1 MGILIEKGTVVTL
14 GKENKVIPDG
24 AVYIE
29 GNVIKDVGPTS
40 ELKKKYSPNSPS
52 GTSSPLGTRG
62 ELRTPN
68 YQSIDA
74 MGKIVMP
81 GLINCHHHL
90 YSTLAR
96 GMAIPGEPAK
106 NFVEILEKL
115 WWPLDKTL
123 SKEDIYYSALIP
135 LIECVRNGTTTIIDH
150 HESQTYQLESLDE
163 LERAARKIGIRSCLC
178 LGISDRYGKGKE
190 GLEESE
196 RFLKKLQDPGSRIQD
211 RLISAMVGLHASFT
225 VNNDTLE
232 KAVGLAKKYDLGIHV
247 HCAEDKADEED
258 SVRKYG
264 KRVVERFKDKGVLG
278 PKSILVHGVHL
289 DEREMDIL
297 KETKTN
303 LVHNPESN
311 MNNAV
316 GWADVLRMLEKGVTV
331 GLGTDGM
338 SSDMLSQ
345 MRCAY
350 LIARNERKDPRVAF
364 LEAPK
369 MLLENNPK
377 IVGQAT
383 PFGKLGEISAGSLAD
398 VILIDYL
405 PPTPLSGN
413 NFLGHLIFGLVDA
426 TIDTTIA
433 NGKILMENKRL
444 VGIDEEKITAQSR
457 ELAQKLWQ
465 RF

>member
-1 MGILIEKGTVVTL
+1 MNILIEKGTVVTL
-14 GKENKVIPDG
+14 GKENRIIEDG

-29 GNVIKDVGPTS
+29 GSVIKEVGATAEVKSRIQDPES
-40 ELKKKYSPNSPS
+40 RIRKINAK
-52 GTSSPLGTRG
+52 
-62 ELRTPN
+62 
-68 YQSIDA
+68 
-74 MGKIVMP
+74 GKLIMP

-90 YSTLAR
+90 YSTFAR

-106 NFVEILEKL
+106 NFVEILERL

-123 SKEDIYYSALIP
+123 KKEDIYYSALIP

-150 HESQTYQLESLDE
+150 HESQTYQLGSLDE
-163 LERAARKIGIRSCLC
+163 LEKAAGEIGIRSCLC
-178 LGISDRYGKGKE
+178 LGISDRYDKGKE

-196 RFLKKLQDPGSRIQD
+196 RFLKKISDIRYQKSEDN
-211 RLISAMVGLHASFT
+211 LISSMVGLHASFT
-225 VNNDTLE
+225 VNDDTLE
-232 KAVGLAKKYDLGIHV
+232 KAVELAKKYDVGIHT
-247 HCAEDKADEED
+247 HCAEDKTDEAD
-258 SVRKYG
+258 SVKKYE
-264 KRVVERFKDKGVLG
+264 KRVVERFKDKGALG

-289 DEREMDIL
+289 DEKEMDIL
-297 KETKTN
+297 KRTGTN

-316 GWADVLRMLEKGVTV
+316 GWADVLKMLKKGITV

-364 LEAPK
+364 MEAPR

-377 IVGQAT
+377 IISQVT
-383 PFGKLGEISAGSLAD
+383 PFGKLGEISTGSLAD
-398 VILIDYL
+398 VVLIDYF
-405 PPTPLSGN
+405 PPTPLNEN

-426 TIDTTIA
+426 TIDTTIV
-433 NGKILMENKRL
+433 NGKVLMENKKL
-444 VGIDEEKITAQSR
+444 VGIDEEKITAKSQ
-457 ELAQKLWQ
+457 ELAQKLWD
-465 RF
+465 RFGK

>member
-14 GKENKVIPDG
+14 GKENRIIENG

-29 GNVIKDVGPTS
+29 NSVIKDVGPTS
-40 ELKKKYSPNSPS
+40 ELKKKYTPNS
-52 GTSSPLGTRG
+52 

-74 MGKIVMP
+74 RGKVIMP
-81 GLINCHHHL
+81 GLINTHHHL

-123 SKEDIYYSALIP
+123 NKEDIYYSALIP

-150 HESQTYQLESLDE
+150 HESQTYQVGSLDE
-163 LERAARKIGIRSCLC
+163 LEKAAGEIGIRSCLC
-178 LGISDRYGKGKE
+178 LGISDRYDKGKE

-196 RFLKKLQDPGSRIQD
+196 RFLKKLRTPNSELRTTNN
-211 RLISAMVGLHASFT
+211 LVSAMVGLHASFT
-225 VNNDTLE
+225 VNDDTLE
-232 KAVGLAKKYDLGIHV
+232 KAVGLAKKYDVGIHI

-258 SVRKYG
+258 SVKKYG

-316 GWADVLRMLEKGVTV
+316 GWADVLKMLEKGVMV

-350 LIARNERKDPRVAF
+350 LIARNEKKDPRVAF
-364 LEAPK
+364 MEAPR

-377 IVGQAT
+377 IVSQVT

-405 PPTPLSGN
+405 PPTPLNEN

-426 TIDTTIA
+426 TVDTTIV
-433 NGKILMENKRL
+433 NGKVLMENKRL
-444 VGIDEEKITAQSR
+444 VGIDEEKITAKSQ
-457 ELAQKLWQ
+457 ELAQKLWE
-465 RF
+465 RFNK

>member
-1 MGILIEKGTVVTL
+1 MGILIENGTVVTL
-14 GKENKVIPDG
+14 GKENKIIEDG

-29 GNVIKDVGPTS
+29 GNTIKEVGTTA
-40 ELKKKYSPNSPS
+40 EVNSRIQNPES
-52 GTSSPLGTRG
+52 RI
-62 ELRTPN
+62 
-68 YQSIDA
+68 QKIDA
-74 MGKIVMP
+74 KGKIVMP
-81 GLINCHHHL
+81 GLINTHHHL
-90 YSTLAR
+90 YSTFAR

-106 NFVEILEKL
+106 NFVEILERL

-123 SKEDIYYSALIP
+123 NKEDIYYSALIP

-150 HESQTYQLESLDE
+150 HESQTYQLGSLDE
-163 LERAARKIGIRSCLC
+163 LERAAREMGIRSCFC
-178 LGISDRYGKGKE
+178 LGVSDRYDRGKE

-211 RLISAMVGLHASFT
+211 HLISSMVGLHASFT
-225 VNNDTLE
+225 VNDDTLE
-232 KAVGLAKKYDLGIHV
+232 KAVALAKKYDVGIHA

-258 SVRKYG
+258 SVKKYG
-264 KRVVERFKDKGVLG
+264 KRVVERFRDKGVLG

-289 DEREMDIL
+289 DEKEMDIL
-297 KETKTN
+297 KKTKTN

-316 GWADVLRMLEKGVTV
+316 GWADVLKMIEKGVMV

-350 LIARNERKDPRVAF
+350 LIARNEKKDPRVAF
-364 LEAPK
+364 MEAPR

-377 IVGQAT
+377 IISQVT
-383 PFGKLGEISAGSLAD
+383 PFGKLGEISIGSLAD
-398 VILIDYL
+398 VVLIDYL
-405 PPTPLSGN
+405 SPTPLNEN

-426 TIDTTIA
+426 TIDTTIV

-444 VGIDEEKITAQSR
+444 VGIDEEKITAKSK
-457 ELAQKLWQ
+457 EL
-465 RF
+465 

>member
-1 MGILIEKGTVVTL
+1 MGILIEKGTVITL
-14 GKENKVIPDG
+14 GKEIKVIQDG

-29 GNVIKDVGPTS
+29 GNAIKEVGKIEEVKS
-40 ELKKKYSPNSPS
+40 KVQSPKAKV
-52 GTSSPLGTRG
+52 
-62 ELRTPN
+62 
-68 YQSIDA
+68 IDA
-74 MGKIVMP
+74 KGKIVMP
-81 GLINCHHHL
+81 GLINTHHHL
-90 YSTLAR
+90 YSTFAR

-123 SKEDIYYSALIP
+123 NKEDIYYSALIP

-150 HESQTYQLESLDE
+150 HESQAYQLGGLDE
-163 LERAARKIGIRSCLC
+163 LEKAAKEIGIRSCLC
-178 LGISDRYGKGKE
+178 LGISDRYDKGKE
-190 GLEESE
+190 GLKESE
-196 RFLKKLQDPGSRIQD
+196 RFLKKVQSPKSKVQSQDN
-211 RLISAMVGLHASFT
+211 LISGMVGLHASFT
-225 VNNDTLE
+225 VNDDTVE
-232 KAVGLAKKYDLGIHV
+232 KAVELARKYDVGIHV

-258 SVRKYG
+258 SVKKYG

-289 DEREMDIL
+289 DGKEMDIL
-297 KETKTN
+297 KETETN

-316 GWADVLRMLEKGVTV
+316 GWADVLKMLEKGVMV

-364 LEAPK
+364 MEAPK
-369 MLLENNPK
+369 MLLENNPE
-377 IVGQAT
+377 IVSQVAS
-383 PFGKLGEISAGSLAD
+383 FGKLGEISVGSLAD

-405 PPTPLSGN
+405 PPTPLNEN

-426 TIDTTIA
+426 TIDTTIV
-433 NGKILMENKRL
+433 NGKILMKNKSL
-444 VGIDEEKITAQSR
+444 VGINEEKITAKSR
-457 ELAQKLWQ
+457 ELAQKLWS

>member
-14 GKENKVIPDG
+14 GKENKIIEDG

-29 GNVIKDVGPTS
+29 GNKIKDVGKTEEVRS
-40 ELKKKYSPNSPS
+40 KVQSPKSKV
-52 GTSSPLGTRG
+52 
-62 ELRTPN
+62 
-68 YQSIDA
+68 IDA
-74 MGKIVMP
+74 KGKVVMP
-81 GLINCHHHL
+81 GLINTHHHL
-90 YSTLAR
+90 YSTFAR
-96 GMAIPGEPAK
+96 GMAILGEPAK

-123 SKEDIYYSALIP
+123 NKEDIYYSALIP
-135 LIECVRNGTTTIIDH
+135 LVECVRNGTTTIIDH
-150 HESQTYQLESLDE
+150 HESQTYQLGSLDE
-163 LERAARKIGIRSCLC
+163 LERAAKEMGIRSCLC

-196 RFLKKLQDPGSRIQD
+196 RFLKKVQSPKSKVQSQNNLVAG
-211 RLISAMVGLHASFT
+211 MVGLHASFT
-225 VNNDTLE
+225 VNDDTLE
-232 KAVGLAKKYDLGIHV
+232 KAVELAKKYDVGIHT
-247 HCAEDKADEED
+247 HCAEDKADEAD
-258 SVRKYG
+258 SVKKYE
-264 KRVVERFKDKGVLG
+264 KRVVERFKDKGALG
-278 PKSILVHGVHL
+278 PKSILVHGIHL
-289 DEREMDIL
+289 DEQEMDIL
-297 KETKTN
+297 KETETN

-316 GWADVLRMLEKGVTV
+316 GWANVLKMLEKGVVV

-364 LEAPK
+364 MEAPR

-377 IVGQAT
+377 IVRQVT
-383 PFGKLGEISAGSLAD
+383 SFGKLGEISVDSLAD

-405 PPTPLSGN
+405 PPTPLSGD

-426 TIDTTIA
+426 TVDTTIV
-433 NGKILMENKRL
+433 NGKVLMENKRL
-444 VGIDEEKITAQSR
+444 VGIDEEKITAKSR
-457 ELAQKLWQ
+457 ELAQKLWD
-465 RF
+465 RFGK

>member
-1 MGILIEKGTVVTL
+1 MRILIEKGTVVTL
-14 GKENKVIPDG
+14 GKENKVIEDG

-29 GNVIKDVGPTS
+29 GNAIKEVGTTTEIS
-40 ELKKKYSPNSPS
+40 AKCKMQNAKCKI
-52 GTSSPLGTRG
+52 
-62 ELRTPN
+62 
-68 YQSIDA
+68 IDA
-74 MGKIVMP
+74 KGKIVMP
-81 GLINCHHHL
+81 GLINTHHHL

-123 SKEDIYYSALIP
+123 KKEDIYYSALIP

-150 HESQTYQLESLDE
+150 HESQTYQLGSLDE
-163 LERAARKIGIRSCLC
+163 LKKAAEEIGIRSCLC
-178 LGISDRYGKGKE
+178 LGISDRYNKGKE
-190 GLEESE
+190 GLEASE
-196 RFLKKLQDPGSRIQD
+196 RFLKK
-211 RLISAMVGLHASFT
+211 ISDIRYQKSKDNLVAGMVGLHASFT
-225 VNNDTLE
+225 VNDDTVE
-232 KAVGLAKKYDLGIHV
+232 KAVALAKKYDVGIHT

-258 SVRKYG
+258 SIKKYG
-264 KRVVERFKDKGVLG
+264 KRVVERFKDKGALG
-278 PKSILVHGVHL
+278 VKSILVHGVHL
-289 DEREMDIL
+289 DEKEMDIL
-297 KETKTN
+297 VETKTN

-316 GWADVLRMLEKGVTV
+316 GWADVLKMLEKGVMV

-350 LIARNERKDPRVAF
+350 LIAHNERKDPRVAF
-364 LEAPK
+364 MEAPK

-377 IVGQAT
+377 IVSQVT

-405 PPTPLSGN
+405 PPTPFNEN

-426 TIDTTIA
+426 TVDTTIV
-433 NGKILMENKRL
+433 NGKVLMENKKL
-444 VGIDEEKITAQSR
+444 VGIDEERITTKSR
-457 ELAQKLWQ
+457 ELAQKLWDRFNKQ
-465 RF
+465 RRP

>member
-1 MGILIEKGTVVTL
+1 MEILIEKGTVVTL
-14 GKENKVIPDG
+14 GKENKIIEDG

-29 GNVIKDVGPTS
+29 GNTIKEVGTTAEIS
-40 ELKKKYSPNSPS
+40 KKCKLKNAKCKI
-52 GTSSPLGTRG
+52 
-62 ELRTPN
+62 
-68 YQSIDA
+68 IDA
-74 MGKIVMP
+74 KGKIVMP
-81 GLINCHHHL
+81 GLINTHHHL

-150 HESQTYQLESLDE
+150 QESQSYQLGSLDE
-163 LERAARKIGIRSCLC
+163 LERAAKEMGIRSCLC
-178 LGISDRYGKGKE
+178 LGISDRYDKGKE

-196 RFLKKLQDPGSRIQD
+196 RFLKKISDIRYQKSEDN
-211 RLISAMVGLHASFT
+211 LISSMVGLHASFT
-225 VNNDTLE
+225 VNDDTLE
-232 KAVGLAKKYDLGIHV
+232 KAIELAKKYDVGIHV

-258 SVRKYG
+258 SVKKYG

-278 PKSILVHGVHL
+278 PKSILVHGIHL
-289 DEREMDIL
+289 DEKEMNIL
-297 KETKTN
+297 KETETN

-316 GWADVLRMLEKGVTV
+316 GWADVLKMLEKAINV

-350 LIARNERKDPRVAF
+350 LIARNEKKDPRVAF
-364 LEAPK
+364 MEAPR

-377 IVGQAT
+377 IVSQVT

-405 PPTPLSGN
+405 PPTPLSGD

-426 TIDTTIA
+426 TVDTTIV
-433 NGKILMENKRL
+433 NGKVLMENKKL
-444 VGIDEEKITAQSR
+444 VGIDEEKITAKSR
-457 ELAQKLWQ
+457 ELAQKLWDRFSKQ
-465 RF
+465 RRLG

>member
-14 GKENKVIPDG
+14 GKENKIIEDG

-29 GNVIKDVGPTS
+29 GNTIKEVGKTTEIS
-40 ELKKKYSPNSPS
+40 AKRKMQNAKCKI
-52 GTSSPLGTRG
+52 
-62 ELRTPN
+62 
-68 YQSIDA
+68 IDA
-74 MGKIVMP
+74 KGKVVMP
-81 GLINCHHHL
+81 GLINTHHHL

-123 SKEDIYYSALIP
+123 NKEDIYYSALIP

-150 HESQTYQLESLDE
+150 HESQTYQAGSLDE
-163 LERAARKIGIRSCLC
+163 LEKAAGEIGIRSCLC
-178 LGISDRYGKGKE
+178 LGISDRYNKGKE

-196 RFLKKLQDPGSRIQD
+196 RFLKRLQDPGSRIQD
-211 RLISAMVGLHASFT
+211 HLTSAMVGLHASFT
-225 VNNDTLE
+225 VNDDTLE
-232 KAVGLAKKYDLGIHV
+232 KAVELAKKYDVGIHV

-258 SVRKYG
+258 SVKKYG
-264 KRVVERFKDKGVLG
+264 KRVVERFKDKGALG
-278 PKSILVHGVHL
+278 VKSILVHGVHL
-289 DEREMDIL
+289 DEKEMDIL
-297 KETKTN
+297 VETKTN

-316 GWADVLRMLEKGVTV
+316 GWADVLKMLEKGINV

-364 LEAPK
+364 MEAPK

-377 IVGQAT
+377 IVSQVT

-398 VILIDYL
+398 VVLIDYL
-405 PPTPLSGN
+405 PPTSLDEN

-426 TIDTTIA
+426 TVDTTIV
-433 NGKILMENKRL
+433 NGRVLMENKRL
-444 VGIDEEKITAQSR
+444 VDIDEGKITVKSR

>member
-1 MGILIEKGTVVTL
+1 MGILIKNGTVVTL

-29 GNVIKDVGPTS
+29 GGVIKDVGFTS
-40 ELKKKYSPNSPS
+40 ELKKKYSPNS
-52 GTSSPLGTRG
+52 
-62 ELRTPN
+62 EHRTPN

-74 MGKIVMP
+74 KGKVVMP

-90 YSTLAR
+90 YSTFAR

-115 WWPLDKTL
+115 WWALDKTL
-123 SKEDIYYSALIP
+123 NKEDIYYSALIP
-135 LIECVRNGTTTIIDH
+135 LMECVRNGTTTIIDH
-150 HESQTYQLESLDE
+150 HESQTYQIGSLGE
-163 LERAARKIGIRSCLC
+163 LEKAARKIGIRSCLC

-190 GLEESE
+190 GLEESK
-196 RFLKKLQDPGSRIQD
+196 RFLSS
-211 RLISAMVGLHASFT
+211 LIPHPSSLVSGMVGLHASFT
-225 VNNDTLE
+225 VNDDTLE
-232 KAVGLAKKYDLGIHV
+232 KAIELAKKYDVGIHV

-258 SVRKYG
+258 SVKKYR

-289 DEREMDIL
+289 NEKEMDIL
-297 KETKTN
+297 KETGTN

-316 GWADVLRMLEKGVTV
+316 GWADVLKMLKKEVTV

-364 LEAPK
+364 MEAPK

-377 IVGQAT
+377 IVGRVT
-383 PFGKLGEISAGSLAD
+383 PFEKLGEISAGSLAD

-405 PPTPLSGN
+405 SPTPLSEN

-426 TIDTTIA
+426 TIDTTIV

-457 ELAQKLWQ
+457 ELATKLWN
-465 RF
+465 RFGK

>member
-1 MGILIEKGTVVTL
+1 
-14 GKENKVIPDG
+14 
-24 AVYIE
+24 
-29 GNVIKDVGPTS
+29 
-40 ELKKKYSPNSPS
+40 
-52 GTSSPLGTRG
+52 
-62 ELRTPN
+62 
-68 YQSIDA
+68 
-74 MGKIVMP
+74 MP

-90 YSTLAR
+90 YSTFAR

-123 SKEDIYYSALIP
+123 SKEDIYYSALIL

-150 HESQTYQLESLDE
+150 HESQTYQVGSLDE
-163 LERAARKIGIRSCLC
+163 LERAAKEIGIRSCLC

-190 GLEESE
+190 GLEESK
-196 RFLKKLQDPGSRIQD
+196 RFLKKLQTLPRGPRVPSRREANSPSGTSSPLGTRGELRTTD
-211 RLISAMVGLHASFT
+211 DLISGMVGLHASFT
-225 VNNDTLE
+225 VNDDTLE
-232 KAVGLAKKYDLGIHV
+232 KAVELAKKYDMGIHV
-247 HCAEDKADEED
+247 HCAEDRADEAD
-258 SVRKYG
+258 SVKKYG
-264 KRVVERFKDKGVLG
+264 KRVVERFKNRGVLG

-289 DEREMDIL
+289 DEKEMDIL

-316 GWADVLRMLEKGVTV
+316 GWADVLKMLKKGVTV

-350 LIARNERKDPRVAF
+350 LIARNERRDPRVAF
-364 LEAPK
+364 MEAPR

-377 IVGQAT
+377 IVGQVT

-398 VILIDYL
+398 VILVDYL
-405 PPTPLSGN
+405 SPTPLNEN

-426 TIDTTIA
+426 TIDTTII
-433 NGKILMENKRL
+433 NGKILMENKKL

-457 ELAQKLWQ
+457 ELATKLWN
-465 RF
+465 RFGK